1 MRISRSHCIF
11 LHQWNPLGDLFDRL
25 DENDTESEEPTEPE
39 EKPRTRTASFFV
51 HIPPSEY
58 ETHSGETIYY
68 TNTFDI
74 QRDGKQMTNTLLP
87 FAAVLLTALILF
99 EWGYFYR
106 GKH

>member
-1 MRISRSHCIF
+1 MEMGGFCTIF
-11 LHQWNPLGDLFDRL
+11 A
-25 DENDTESEEPTEPE
+25 
-39 EKPRTRTASFFV
+39 TASFFV

-58 ETHSGETIYY
+58 ETYSGETIYY

-74 QRDGKQMTNTLLP
+74 HRDGRQMTNTLLP